1 MQISDESLMALADGE
16 LDQQTARQLRDAV
29 AADPELSAR
38 YRRFVRTR
46 QVMAETARA
55 GAPPTPAD
63 DPLAAMI
70 RAASTRPQPA
80 AAPTEPAQ
88 PAPQAANLN
97 RRPLLAA
104 AASLAIAAVGLGW
117 WGLSTPAP
125 DSLPAFELAA
135 LDGLPSGESQVLEGG
150 VTLTMIAS
158 YQAAQ
163 GGLCR
168 EYETARDQDI
178 RTVLACRDNGA
189 WGEQFAQ
196 TAARAEGYQPASG
209 DGSIDATLERIG
221 AGTPLTP
228 EQEAAALGI
237 DPPG

>member
-1 MQISDESLMALADGE
+1 MQISDETLMALADGE

-46 QVMAETARA
+46 QVMAEAARA

-70 RAASTRPQPA
+70 RAASAQPQPA
-80 AAPTEPAQ
+80 MRVPQ
-88 PAPQAANLN
+88 PANLN

-117 WGLSTPAP
+117 WGLSTRVP
-125 DSLPAFELAA
+125 DGLPASELAA
-135 LDGLPSGESQVLEGG
+135 LEGLPSGESQVLEEG

-168 EYETARDQDI
+168 EYETERGGDT

-189 WGEQFAQ
+189 WGKQFAQ

-209 DGSIDATLERIG
+209 DGSIDAALERIG

-237 DPPG
+237 NPPG